1 MDLYKVRRMKLTVAH
16 SVSLIVA
23 ISLLDAGQRS
33 ADLAF
38 SKAGFCALALT
49 CVLLL
54 TELALGALESFREE
68 SAEGDELFS
77 A

>member
-1 MDLYKVRRMKLTVAH
+1 MKLTVAH
-16 SVSLIVA
+16 SVLFIVA

-54 TELALGALESFREE
+54 TDLVLGAVESFRDE
-68 SAEGDELFS
+68 SVRGDESFS